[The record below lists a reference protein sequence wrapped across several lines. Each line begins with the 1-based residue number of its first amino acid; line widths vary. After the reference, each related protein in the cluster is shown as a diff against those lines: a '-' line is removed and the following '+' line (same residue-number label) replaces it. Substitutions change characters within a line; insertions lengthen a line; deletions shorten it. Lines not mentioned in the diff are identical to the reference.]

1 MNPAQDNYSN
11 LIGLWKL
18 YGTKELLP
26 NHPSL
31 FHNTGWP
38 YRCWM
43 ENPEVLK
50 DTTCVKRELEN
61 LRLISPNTTVSLF
74 QNNQVSRN
82 ANNTGLQSTLNA
94 SGFQHAFNQV
104 AMDLQ
109 LNNWQ
114 PSKACIDLDTVE
126 VKSKSHID
134 EWGSIGSNAFGYE
147 IDPSIISNI
156 KDYEGIT
163 CLLFELHGTAVAT
176 ALLYQTGS
184 IMGVHQVAV
193 SPEFQGKGIARGL
206 MTKLINQCKKQQLEA
221 ISLQASEAGKHLYD
235 SLGFQPLFDIH
246 NYQAKHFQ

>member
-134 EWGSIGSNAFGYE
+134 EWASIGSNAFGYE